1 MRISNFYALF
11 YSLGK
16 VGCTLIKDYQ
26 VFGTNALLIY
36 SVPDPPR
43 FIRVGG
49 AGYASLCKSLHKL
62 TAQLSTT
69 ENNSISPVPLIKNN
83 TIPTSILTREQ
94 RVCEFSIWQNHLEI
108 LQQSVKSG
116 HVLVSLNW
124 QDYLEDQSCQLLQ

>member
-26 VFGTNALLIY
+26 VFETNALLIY

-83 TIPTSILTREQ
+83 TVPTSILT
-94 RVCEFSIWQNHLEI
+94 CERPVPIPLFYIHGK
-108 LQQSVKSG
+108 VK
-116 HVLVSLNW
+116 VSLEVVPR
-124 QDYLEDQSCQLLQ
+124 QIFTAILLAK